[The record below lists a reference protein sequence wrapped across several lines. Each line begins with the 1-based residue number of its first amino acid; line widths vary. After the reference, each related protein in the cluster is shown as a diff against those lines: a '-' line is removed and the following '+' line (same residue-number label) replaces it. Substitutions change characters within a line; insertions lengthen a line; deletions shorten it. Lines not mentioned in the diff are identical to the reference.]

1 MEEKKQFSK
10 KAFSEKKRGFS
21 TTRII
26 ALGFAGAILMG
37 AFLLALPV
45 SSAEG
50 TWTNPV
56 DALFTATTSIC
67 VTGLVTVT
75 TALHWSLFGQI
86 VILVLAQLGG
96 LGVITAAMCILILA
110 GRRITLKDRMLI
122 QETYNMDTLSG
133 LVRLVVRIVK
143 GTFFLEGIGALFYAF
158 VFIPEFG
165 FFPGLWKAVFNAVSA
180 FCNAGM
186 DVVGETSLRTYVGNP
201 VVNVTTMALIILS
214 GLGFMVWWNLIDSWK
229 KRKEHKRGFAAG
241 LTLHTKLVLIMTA
254 ALIFGG
260 ALFFFLFEYRNPET
274 IGNMSVGDK
283 VMASFFQSV
292 TTRTAGF
299 ETVPQAGLTDGST
312 LLTMI
317 LMLIGGSPAGTA
329 GGIKTTTVGILILI
343 ILSTVRGKRET
354 EFMKRR
360 ISADAGRTALT
371 VTGLALMVVIAAS
384 LLLFAT
390 DGLEFKDTVYE
401 VVSAMG
407 TVGLTRGI
415 TQGLSAAGKLIL
427 IAVMYIGR
435 IGPVTL
441 ALALAMK
448 RRGKEQ
454 SISLPEERIL
464 IG

>member
-1 MEEKKQFSK
+1 MEEKRTFPKR
-10 KAFSEKKRGFS
+10 KRGLS

-26 ALGFAGAILMG
+26 ALGFAAAILVG
-37 AFLLALPV
+37 AFFLMLPV
-45 SSAEG
+45 SSADG
-50 TWTNPV
+50 AWTNPV

-75 TALHWSLFGQI
+75 TAVHWSLFGQI
-86 VILVLAQLGG
+86 VILILAQLGG
-96 LGVITAAMCILILA
+96 LGVITAAMCVLILV

-143 GTFFLEGIGALFYAF
+143 GTFLLEGIGAVCYAA

-165 FFPGLWKAVFNAVSA
+165 FFPGLWKSIFNAVSA

-186 DVVGETSLRTYVGNP
+186 DVVGETSLRAYAGNP
-201 VVNVTTMALIILS
+201 VINVTTMVLIVLS

-254 ALIFGG
+254 ALVLGG
-260 ALFFFLFEYRNPET
+260 ALFFFLFEYRNPAT
-274 IGNMSVGDK
+274 IGDMGTGDK
-283 VMASFFQSV
+283 IMASFFQSV

-299 ETVPQAGLTDGST
+299 ETIPQAELTDGST

-329 GGIKTTTVGILILI
+329 GGIKTTTVGILFLI

-371 VTGLALMVVIAAS
+371 VTGLAVMVVFGAS
-384 LLLFAT
+384 ILLFAT
-390 DGLEFKDTVYE
+390 DGLGFKDTIYE

-415 TQGLSAAGKLIL
+415 TSGLSTAGKLIL
-427 IAVMYIGR
+427 ILVMYIGR

-454 SISLPEERIL
+454 NVSLPEERIL

>member
-1 MEEKKQFSK
+1 MKEKENFPG
-10 KAFSEKKRGFS
+10 KKRRLS

-26 ALGFAGAILMG
+26 ALGFAAAILVG
-37 AFLLALPV
+37 AFFLTLPV
-45 SSAEG
+45 SSADG

-75 TALHWSLFGQI
+75 TAVHWSLFGQI
-86 VILVLAQLGG
+86 VILILAQLGG
-96 LGVITAAMCILILA
+96 LGVITAAMCVLILV
-110 GRRITLKDRMLI
+110 GKRITLKDRMLI

-133 LVRLVVRIVK
+133 LVRLVVRIVR
-143 GTFFLEGIGALFYAF
+143 GTFLLEGIGALCYAAVF
-158 VFIPEFG
+158 VPEYG
-165 FFPGLWKAVFNAVSA
+165 LWPGLWKSVFNAVSA

-186 DVVGETSLRTYVGNP
+186 DVLGETSLRAYAGNP
-201 VVNVTTMALIILS
+201 LVNVTTMVLIVLS

-254 ALIFGG
+254 ALGFGG
-260 ALFFFLFEYRNPET
+260 APFFFLFEYRNPAT
-274 IGNMSVGDK
+274 IGNMGMGNK

-299 ETVPQAGLTDGST
+299 ETIPQAQLTDGST

-329 GGIKTTTVGILILI
+329 GGIKTTTAGILILI
-343 ILSTVRGKRET
+343 ILSTVRGRRET

-371 VTGLALMVVIAAS
+371 VTGLAFLVVIGAS
-384 LLLFAT
+384 VLLFAT
-390 DGLEFKDTVYE
+390 DGLEFKDTIYE

-415 TQGLSAAGKLIL
+415 TSGLSTAGKLVIVL
-427 IAVMYIGR
+427 VMYIGR

>member
-1 MEEKKQFSK
+1 MKEKKIFPR
-10 KAFSEKKRGFS
+10 KKRGLS

-26 ALGFAGAILMG
+26 ALGFAAAILVG
-37 AFLLALPV
+37 AFILMLPV
-45 SSAEG
+45 SAADG
-50 TWTNPV
+50 TWTNPI

-75 TALHWSLFGQI
+75 TAAHWSLFGQI
-86 VILVLAQLGG
+86 VILILAQLGG
-96 LGVITAAMCILILA
+96 LGVITAAMCVLILV
-110 GRRITLKDRMLI
+110 GKRITLKDRMLI

-133 LVRLVVRIVK
+133 LVKLVVRIVK
-143 GTFFLEGIGALFYAF
+143 GTFLLEGIGAVLYAT
-158 VFIPEFG
+158 VFIPEYG
-165 FFPGLWKAVFNAVSA
+165 FFPGLWKSIFNAVSA

-186 DVVGETSLRTYVGNP
+186 DVLGESSLRAYAENP
-201 VVNVTTMALIILS
+201 VVNITTILLIILS
-214 GLGFMVWWNLIDSWK
+214 GLGFIVWWNLIDSWRGRK
-229 KRKEHKRGFAAG
+229 KRRRGFAAG
-241 LTLHTKLVLIMTA
+241 LTIHTKLVLIMTS
-254 ALIFGG
+254 ALVFGG
-260 ALFFFLFEYRNPET
+260 ALLFFLFEYRNPAT
-274 IGNMSVGDK
+274 IGNMGAGSK
-283 VMASFFQSV
+283 VMASVFQSV

-299 ETVPQAGLTDGST
+299 ETIPQANLTEGST

-329 GGIKTTTVGILILI
+329 GGIKTTTVGILFLI

-360 ISADAGRTALT
+360 ISEDAGRTALT
-371 VTGLALMVVIAAS
+371 VVGLALMVVIGAS
-384 LLLFAT
+384 FLLFAT

-407 TVGLTRGI
+407 TVGLSRGI
-415 TQGLSAAGKLIL
+415 TSGLSTVGKVI
-427 IAVMYIGR
+427 IIVVMYIGR

-448 RRGKEQ
+448 RRGKDQ
-454 SISLPEERIL
+454 GISLPEERIL

>member
-1 MEEKKQFSK
+1 MKEKLTLPR
-10 KAFSEKKRGFS
+10 KKRGLS

-26 ALGFAGAILMG
+26 ALGFAAAIFVG
-37 AFLLALPV
+37 AFFLMLPV

-50 TWTNPV
+50 TWTNPI

-75 TALHWSLFGQI
+75 TAVHWSLFGQI
-86 VILVLAQLGG
+86 IILILAQLGG
-96 LGVITAAMCILILA
+96 LGVITAAMCIFIVV
-110 GRRITLKDRMLI
+110 GRKITLKDRMLI

-133 LVRLVVRIVK
+133 LVKLVLRIVK
-143 GTFFLEGIGALFYAF
+143 GTFLLEGIGALFYAI

-165 FFPGLWKAVFNAVSA
+165 FLPGLWKAVFNAVSA

-186 DVVGETSLRTYVGNP
+186 DVLGETSLRAYAQNP
-201 VVNVTTMALIILS
+201 LVNITTMALIVLS
-214 GLGFMVWWNLIDSWK
+214 GLGFMVWWDLIDSWK
-229 KRKEHKRGFAAG
+229 KRKEKRRGFITG
-241 LTLHTKLVLIMTA
+241 LKLHTKLVLIMTA
-254 ALIFGG
+254 ALVLGG
-260 ALFFFLFEYRNPET
+260 ALFFFLFEYRNPGT
-274 IGNMSVGDK
+274 IGTMGTGDK
-283 VMASFFQSV
+283 VMAAFFQSV

-299 ETVPQAGLTDGST
+299 ETIPQAELTEGST

-329 GGIKTTTVGILILI
+329 GGIKTTTVGILLLT

-371 VTGLALMVVIAAS
+371 VVGLALMVVITAS

-401 VVSAMG
+401 VVSAIG

-415 TQGLSAAGKLIL
+415 TSSLSVAGKVI
-427 IAVMYIGR
+427 IIIVMYIGR

-448 RRGKEQ
+448 QRGKEQ
-454 SISLPEERIL
+454 GISLPEERIL

>member
-1 MEEKKQFSK
+1 MKEEQNFPKT
-10 KAFSEKKRGFS
+10 KRGLS

-26 ALGFAGAILMG
+26 ALGFAAAILVG
-37 AFLLALPV
+37 AFFLMLPA
-45 SSAEG
+45 SSADG
-50 TWTNPV
+50 AWTNPI

-67 VTGLVTVT
+67 VTGLVTVP
-75 TALHWSLFGQI
+75 TATHWSLFGQI
-86 VILVLAQLGG
+86 VILILAQLGG
-96 LGVITAAMCILILA
+96 LGVITAAMCVLILA

-143 GTFFLEGIGALFYAF
+143 GTFLLEGLGALSYAL

-165 FFPGLWKAVFNAVSA
+165 FFPGLWKSIFNAVSA

-186 DVVGETSLRTYVGNP
+186 DVVGETSLRAYAGNP
-201 VVNVTTMALIILS
+201 IVNVTTMVLIILS

-229 KRKEHKRGFAAG
+229 NRKEHKRGFTAG

-254 ALIFGG
+254 ALVLGG
-260 ALFFFLFEYRNPET
+260 MLFFFLFEYKNPAT
-274 IGNMSVGDK
+274 IGNMGTGNK
-283 VMASFFQSV
+283 IMASLFQSV

-299 ETVPQAGLTDGST
+299 ETIPQADLTDGST

-329 GGIKTTTVGILILI
+329 GGIKTTTVGILLLI
-343 ILSTVRGKRET
+343 MLSTVRGKRET
-354 EFMKRR
+354 EFMNRR

-371 VTGLALMVVIAAS
+371 VVGLALMAVIGAS
-384 LLLFAT
+384 VLLFAT

-415 TQGLSAAGKLIL
+415 TPSLSVAGKLII
-427 IAVMYIGR
+427 IAVMYMGR